1 MIRRA
6 ALVCTAALACAAVAG
21 AATGCGTKAP
31 DYQSIWA
38 NGSTTTTSAEAQAP
52 VTVGRYLEDQGV
64 AAEAV
69 APNQLTDL
77 TVSIPTPPGWTKKES
92 PTLPATTLV
101 IGKGDKLPRA
111 ILSVVK
117 LTGDFDAHEAIKHG
131 VVDAQLSQNFRL
143 LDASNEDYQG
153 FPSSMVQGTHDMD
166 GQRLHSWFRM
176 VIATGSA
183 PADQRYLVQL
193 SVTGLND
200 EAPKQAAEVEA
211 IMNGF
216 TVAAK

>member
-1 MIRRA
+1 MTTLR
-6 ALVCTAALACAAVAG
+6 LTVAALACAALAG
-21 AATGCGTKAP
+21 ITSGCGAKSP
-31 DYQSIWA
+31 DYQSIWG
-38 NGSTTTTSAEAQAP
+38 NGTTTTTSSEPEAP

-64 AAEAV
+64 VAEAV
-69 APNQLTDL
+69 APNAPTDL

-92 PTLPATTLV
+92 SLLPPTTLAL
-101 IGKGDKLPRA
+101 GKGEKYPRA

-117 LTGDFDAHEAIKHG
+117 LNGNFDSKEAIRHG
-131 VVDAQLSQNFRL
+131 VVDAQLSPNFRL

-153 FPSSMVQGTHDMD
+153 FPSSMVQGTYDMD

-183 PADQRYLVQL
+183 PTEQRYLVQL
-193 SVTGLND
+193 AVTAPAD
-200 EAPKQAAEVEA
+200 EAAKNATDVEA
-211 IMNGF
+211 IMKGF

>member
-1 MIRRA
+1 M
-6 ALVCTAALACAAVAG
+6 ACAALI
-21 AATGCGTKAP
+21 AAASGCGAKTP
-31 DYQSIWA
+31 DYQSIWT
-38 NGSTTTTSAEAQAP
+38 NGTATTTTSETPEAP

-69 APNQLTDL
+69 APNAPTDL
-77 TVSIPTPPGWTKKES
+77 TVSIPTPAGWTKKEN
-92 PTLPATTLV
+92 PMLPATTLV
-101 IGKGDKLPRA
+101 LGKGEKYPRA

-117 LTGDFDAHEAIKHG
+117 LTGDFDANEAIRHG
-131 VVDAQLSQNFRL
+131 VVDAQLTPKFRL

-153 FPSSMVQGTHDMD
+153 FPSSMVQGTHDMN
-166 GQRLHSWFRM
+166 GERLHSWFRM

-183 PADQRYLVQL
+183 PANQRYLVQL
-193 SVTGLND
+193 AVTAPAD
-200 EAPKQAAEVEA
+200 EAPKQAADVEA

>member
-1 MIRRA
+1 MTRRA
-6 ALVCTAALACAAVAG
+6 ALACTAALASMAL
-21 AATGCGTKAP
+21 TGTVSCGSKTP
-31 DYQSIWA
+31 DYQSIWS
-38 NGSTTTTSAEAQAP
+38 NGTTTTTTTEQQAP

-69 APNQLTDL
+69 APNALTDL

-92 PTLPATTLV
+92 PTLPDTTRV
-101 IGKGDKLPRA
+101 IGKGDKFPRA

-117 LTGDFDAHEAIKHG
+117 LTGNFDSREAIKHG
-131 VVDAQLSQNFRL
+131 VVDAQLSKNFRL

-193 SVTGLND
+193 SITSLND
-200 EAPKQAAEVEA
+200 QAPKEAADVEA
-211 IMNGF
+211 IMHGF

>member
-1 MIRRA
+1 VTRL
-6 ALVCTAALACAAVAG
+6 ALVVVTGFVLAG
-21 AATGCGTKAP
+21 AVSGCGSKTP
-31 DYQSIWA
+31 DYQSIWS
-38 NGSTTTTSAEAQAP
+38 NGSTTATTSQEAQAP

-69 APNQLTDL
+69 DPKDLTDL
-77 TVSIPTPPGWTKKES
+77 TVTMPMPPGWTKKQS
-92 PTLPATTLV
+92 KMLPATTQV

-111 ILSVVK
+111 MLSVVK
-117 LTGDFDAHEAIKHG
+117 LTGDFDGHEAIKHG
-131 VVDAQLSQNFRL
+131 VADAQLSKNFRL
-143 LDASNEDYQG
+143 LDASNEDFNG
-153 FPSSMVQGTHDMD
+153 FPSSMVQGTYDLD

-193 SVTGLND
+193 SVTAAAD
-200 EAPKQAAEVEA
+200 DAPGQAAAVDA
-211 IMNGF
+211 ITKGF

>member
-1 MIRRA
+1 M
-6 ALVCTAALACAAVAG
+6 VCTAALACAAVAG

-69 APNQLTDL
+69 APKALTDL

-92 PTLPATTLV
+92 PALPATTLV
-101 IGKGDKLPRA
+101 IGKGEKLPRA

-193 SVTGLND
+193 SVTGRND

>member
-1 MIRRA
+1 VIRR
-6 ALVCTAALACAAVAG
+6 AALACAAALAGVTLAG
-21 AATGCGTKAP
+21 AAAGCGSKTP
-31 DYQSIWA
+31 DYQSIWS
-38 NGSTTTTSAEAQAP
+38 NGTTTTTTGEQQAP

-69 APNQLTDL
+69 APDALTDL
-77 TVSIPTPPGWTKKES
+77 TVSIPTPPGWTKKENAM
-92 PTLPATTLV
+92 LPETTLV
-101 IGKGDKLPRA
+101 IGKGEKLPRA

-117 LTGDFDAHEAIKHG
+117 LTGKFDSREAIKHG
-131 VVDAQLSQNFRL
+131 VVDAQLSKNFRL

-183 PADQRYLVQL
+183 PANQRYLVQL
-193 SVTGLND
+193 AITSLND
-200 EAPKQAAEVEA
+200 QAPKQAADVEA

>member
-69 APNQLTDL
+69 APKALTDL

-92 PTLPATTLV
+92 PALPATTLV
-101 IGKGDKLPRA
+101 IGKGEKLPRA

-193 SVTGLND
+193 SVTGRND

>member
-1 MIRRA
+1 MTAPLRWA
-6 ALVCTAALACAAVAG
+6 AATLVCLALVGTVS
-21 AATGCGTKAP
+21 GCGTKTP
-31 DYQSIWA
+31 DYHSIWS
-38 NGSTTTTSAEAQAP
+38 NGTTTTTSGEPEAP

-69 APNQLTDL
+69 APDAPTDL
-77 TVSIPTPPGWTKKES
+77 TVSIPTPRGWTKKEN
-92 PTLPATTLV
+92 PMLPATTLV
-101 IGKGDKLPRA
+101 LSKGEKYPRA

-117 LTGDFDAHEAIKHG
+117 LNGNFDSNEAIRHG
-131 VVDAQLSQNFRL
+131 VVDAQLSPNFRL

-166 GQRLHSWFRM
+166 GERLHSWFRM

-183 PADQRYLVQL
+183 PAEQRYLVQL
-193 SVTGLND
+193 AVTAPAA
-200 EAPKQAAEVEA
+200 EAPKQATDVEA

>member
-1 MIRRA
+1 MTSLRFA
-6 ALVCTAALACAAVAG
+6 AAALACTALVG
-21 AATGCGTKAP
+21 TVSGCGTKTP
-31 DYQSIWA
+31 DYQSIWS
-38 NGSTTTTSAEAQAP
+38 NGTATTTSETPEAP

-69 APNQLTDL
+69 APSAPTDL
-77 TVSIPTPPGWTKKES
+77 TVSIPTPPGWSKKEN
-92 PTLPATTLV
+92 PMLPATTLV
-101 IGKGDKLPRA
+101 LGKGEKFPRA

-117 LTGDFDAHEAIKHG
+117 LTGKFDSNEAIRHG
-131 VVDAQLSQNFRL
+131 VVDAQLSPNFRL
-143 LDASNEDYQG
+143 LDASNEDYRG

-183 PADQRYLVQL
+183 PAEQRYLVQL
-193 SVTGLND
+193 AVT
-200 EAPKQAAEVEA
+200 APADDARKQAADVEA

>member
-1 MIRRA
+1 MTPLR
-6 ALVCTAALACAAVAG
+6 LTVAALACAALAS
-21 AATGCGTKAP
+21 TTSGCGAKTP
-31 DYQSIWA
+31 DYQSIWG
-38 NGSTTTTSAEAQAP
+38 NGSTTTTSSEPEAP

-69 APNQLTDL
+69 APNAPTDL
-77 TVSIPTPPGWTKKES
+77 TVSIPTPPGWTKKEN
-92 PTLPATTLV
+92 PMLPATTLV
-101 IGKGDKLPRA
+101 LGKGEKFPRA

-117 LTGDFDAHEAIKHG
+117 LNGNFDSKEAIRHG
-131 VVDAQLSQNFRL
+131 VVDAQLSPNFRL

-153 FPSSMVQGTHDMD
+153 FPSSMVQGTYDMD

-183 PADQRYLVQL
+183 PAEQRYLVQL
-193 SVTGLND
+193 AVTAPAD
-200 EAPKQAAEVEA
+200 EAPKNATDVEA
-211 IMNGF
+211 IMKGF

>member
-6 ALVCTAALACAAVAG
+6 ARACTAALACAALVG
-21 AATGCGTKAP
+21 AAAGCGAKAP
-31 DYQSIWA
+31 DYQSIWT
-38 NGSTTTTSAEAQAP
+38 NGSSTTTSEEPQAP

-64 AAEAV
+64 AAEAM
-69 APNQLTDL
+69 APNALTDL

-101 IGKGDKLPRA
+101 IGKGEKLPRA

-117 LTGDFDAHEAIKHG
+117 LTGDFDSREAIKHG
-131 VVDAQLSQNFRL
+131 VVDAQLSPKFRL

-153 FPSSMVQGTHDMD
+153 FPSSMVQGTHEMD

-193 SVTGLND
+193 AVTGFND
-200 EAPKQAAEVEA
+200 EASKQAAEVEA
-211 IMNGF
+211 IMHGF

>member
-1 MIRRA
+1 MRRA
-6 ALVCTAALACAAVAG
+6 ALACTAALACAAL
-21 AATGCGTKAP
+21 AAAAAGCGTKTP
-31 DYQSIWA
+31 DYQSIWD
-38 NGSTTTTSAEAQAP
+38 NGSTTTTSEEPQAP

-69 APNQLTDL
+69 APNALTDL

-92 PTLPATTLV
+92 PTLPKTTLV
-101 IGKGDKLPRA
+101 IGKGETFPRA
-111 ILSVVK
+111 ILSAVK
-117 LTGDFDAHEAIKHG
+117 LDGNFDSHEAIKHG
-131 VVDAQLSQNFRL
+131 VVDAQLSPKFRL

-153 FPSSMVQGTHDMD
+153 FPSSMVQGTYEMN

-176 VIATGSA
+176 VMATGSA

-193 SVTGLND
+193 AITGLHD
-200 EAPKQAAEVEA
+200 EAPKQAADVEA

-216 TVAAK
+216 TVAPK

>member
-1 MIRRA
+1 MA
-6 ALVCTAALACAAVAG
+6 CTAALACTALAG
-21 AATGCGTKAP
+21 AATGCGTKTP

-38 NGSTTTTSAEAQAP
+38 NGSTATTSEEPQAP

-69 APNQLTDL
+69 APNAPTDL

-92 PTLPATTLV
+92 PTLPPTTLV
-101 IGKGDKLPRA
+101 IGKGEKFPRA

-117 LTGDFDAHEAIKHG
+117 LTGNFDSHEAIKHG
-131 VVDAQLSQNFRL
+131 VVDAQLSPNFRL

-153 FPSSMVQGTHDMD
+153 FPSSMVQGTYDMN

-193 SVTGLND
+193 AVTGLND
-200 EAPKQAAEVEA
+200 EAPKQAADVEA

>member
-1 MIRRA
+1 VTRLAPVAVTGI
-6 ALVCTAALACAAVAG
+6 ALAVMVS
-21 AATGCGTKAP
+21 GCGSKTP
-31 DYQSIWA
+31 DYQSIWS
-38 NGSTTTTSAEAQAP
+38 NGSVTATTSQEAEAP

-69 APNQLTDL
+69 DPKDLTDL
-77 TVSIPTPPGWTKKES
+77 TVTMPTPPGWAKKQS
-92 PTLPATTLV
+92 KMLPATTQV

-111 ILSVVK
+111 ILNVVK
-117 LTGDFDAHEAIKHG
+117 LTGDFDGHEAMKHG
-131 VVDAQLSQNFRL
+131 VADAQLSKNFRL
-143 LDASNEDYQG
+143 LDASNEDFNG
-153 FPSSMVQGTHDMD
+153 FPSSMVQGTYDLD

-193 SVTGLND
+193 SVTATAD
-200 EAPKQAAEVEA
+200 EAPAQAAAVEE
-211 IMNGF
+211 ITKGF

>member
-6 ALVCTAALACAAVAG
+6 ALACTAALACAAVAG
-21 AATGCGTKAP
+21 TATGCGTKTP
-31 DYQSIWA
+31 DYQSIWT

-69 APNQLTDL
+69 APNALTDL

-92 PTLPATTLV
+92 PALPATTLV
-101 IGKGDKLPRA
+101 IGKGEKLPRA

-117 LTGDFDAHEAIKHG
+117 LTGDFDSHEAIKHG